1 MSVLTTADVDTL
13 VEDQGNDL
21 IIPNGVTEIGS
32 FAFFR
37 SSAKDTITSVVIPDS
52 VTSIGFYAFGS
63 LSNLKSIDLG
73 NGVESIGGAAFKLTA
88 LESIVIPDS
97 VTSLGEDAFFLSKL
111 KSVVIGD
118 GITSIPEKAFKAN
131 DIDTLVIGKN
141 VTSIGEDAFTS
152 NDLTNVIIP
161 IAAEYHNDAFDSD
174 TSILFDTTGVVTSI
188 DAASLI
194 EAQGSDVSI
203 PDTFIAIGD
212 NAFEGTSLTSVVIP
226 DSVTSIGDSAFRLTP
241 LTSVEI
247 PDSVTEIGDN
257 VFRDTDLTSVVI
269 PDSVTKIGSSAF
281 LGTAITSVEIPNS
294 VTEIGDQAFFGTQLT
309 SIEIPDSVTSIGDS
323 AFSGSQLTSVV
334 IPNSVTS
341 IGDYVF
347 YQTQLTSVQIPNSVT
362 SIGQN
367 AFQNTQLTS
376 VEIGDN
382 VTRIGKNAFAS
393 TKLTSVVIPDRVTKI
408 DDGAFSNT
416 ELTSVELGTNVIQ
429 IGHDA
434 FSGTQLKSLDLPN
447 KVTSIR
453 SNAFN
458 GTQIASVLIPAT
470 VTSIGANAFAGT
482 QLTSVVV
489 PAGIQID
496 EGAFDSA
503 VLLEERS
510 VLTNADALT
519 LLALGS
525 DVTIPEEYGW
535 ISREAFEDTQLTSVV
550 IPNSVTEIAEQA
562 FKDTPLTTVVIGDGV
577 TSIGDYAFS
586 GTQLTSLAL
595 GNSVTEIGG
604 GAFSGSGLTS
614 VELPDSLKYIGNYT
628 FSNTKLTSVEIP
640 NGVTSIGDNAFRQSP
655 LTSVVIG
662 DGVTSI
668 GDGAFSNT
676 NLTNVVIPES
686 VTSIAAN
693 AFAGTQ
699 LSSILIPEDTEVHG
713 DAFDSSVEI
722 TRGKPG
728 PDIRTDPDI
737 AKTWNTYTTTPPAD
751 AVLGNSA
758 YVIVDGHSWEEAE
771 ANAVKLNGN
780 LVTLNTAAEQ
790 TWLTTT
796 FNQNIVNNGDPLKG
810 VAGKWTG
817 LTTDLA
823 GRYKWSSGE
832 ITPGN
837 GNNLLW
843 QTPLSAIDFNLDVGP
858 PSTPLSRDFLQSGQP
873 GKHAWLDTGGR
884 LETRAGQDFPTNP
897 YEPNGDLKPVNG
909 FLASGGIAE
918 IPLDVY
924 GNSLAIT
931 ADSDIKLGYSLH
943 LNNGTEVDNTAG
955 LNQLAVLGDSVD
967 LDDTYRLDIT
977 AKSLAQGYNLE
988 TADVTIN
995 FDPYLFNEIKASD
1008 ITIGSQLPIANAVQ
1022 INNDAG
1028 TIRIAAASL
1037 GDLAA
1042 GQSISSENVLA
1053 SIDVNFNERNLA
1065 GLDKNS
1071 DGSIDDP
1078 STPLFFGLSA
1088 NQDETVFS
1096 KDQIDAAGLS
1106 NREIKSLRE
1115 LGGELAV
1122 DGTKVTLYEAEINL
1136 VEQGDGLIL
1145 SSDLVIGS
1153 YNASKTNLV
1162 RKGDTITA
1170 TSQWTNVGNI
1180 EATDIAITAV
1190 TNDNASLSSS
1200 SFYISTTEGESYQAL
1215 TNLESGSFSSTT
1227 GAFDSTGQ
1235 ETAQL
1240 FADIEITGAAGNV
1253 VDLSQGILSLKAEG
1267 SEIFE
1272 NKLGSKNLITYQGDL
1287 NYDGRVSMKDLAY
1300 LNAGAARQQLASEG
1314 QAAAD
1319 VNKHGLVEASVARG
1333 VDANFDGQISMA
1345 DLAVLD
1351 ADWGQSLHQGSNGS
1365 ESSFTGSDQI
1375 SWEQLDNQGLTG
1387 EAAWDNQAFKDQNA
1401 VEAGNDFVE
1410 SLESPAAVGVIDAD
1424 GDSSRT
1430 DNDIAGDY
1438 FQDPL
1443 ST

>member
-1 MSVLTTADVDTL
+1 MSVLTTADVGTL
-13 VEDQGNDL
+13 VEAQGNDL
-21 IIPNGVTEIGS
+21 IIPDGVTGIDS

-52 VTSIGFYAFGS
+52 VTSIGFYAFGG
-63 LSNLKSIDLG
+63 LSELKSIDLG
-73 NGVESIGGAAFKLTA
+73 NSVTSIGDSAFRSTQLTSVEMPNSVTSIGQLAFWYTPLTSVVIPDSVTSIGDSAFNSTA
-88 LESIVIPDS
+88 LESVVIPDS
-97 VTSLGEDAFFLSKL
+97 VTSLGEGAFRSSKL
-111 KSVVIGD
+111 KNVVIGD
-118 GITSIPEKAFKAN
+118 GITSIPEDAFRYN
-131 DIDTLVIGKN
+131 DIETLVIGKN
-141 VTSIGEDAFTS
+141 VTSIGEDAFTG

-161 IAAEYHNDAFDSD
+161 IRAEYHNDAFDSD
-174 TSILFDTTGVVTSI
+174 TSIEFDTTGVVTSI
-188 DAASLI
+188 DATSLI

-203 PDTFIAIGD
+203 PNTFIAIGD

-247 PDSVTEIGDN
+247 PDSVTEIGDS
-257 VFRDTDLTSVVI
+257 VFSDTDLTSVVI
-269 PDSVTKIGSSAF
+269 PDSVRKIGSAAF
-281 LGTAITSVEIPNS
+281 LGTQLTSVEIPN
-294 VTEIGDQAFFGTQLT
+294 
-309 SIEIPDSVTSIGDS
+309 SVTSIGDS
-323 AFSGSQLTSVV
+323 AFSGSKLTSVV

-341 IGDYVF
+341 IGDSAF
-347 YQTQLTSVQIPNSVT
+347 SDSQLTSVAIPNSVT
-362 SIGQN
+362 SIGNNVFYQSQLTSVQIPDSVTSIGAY

-376 VEIGDN
+376 VDIGDN

-416 ELTSVELGTNVIQ
+416 ELTSVELGTNVIS

-482 QLTSVVV
+482 QLTNVVV

-496 EGAFDSA
+496 EGAFDSG

-510 VLTNADALT
+510 VLTNADATT

-535 ISREAFEDTQLTSVV
+535 IGREAFEDTQLTSVV

-562 FKDTPLTTVVIGDGV
+562 FKDTQLTTVVIGDGV

-614 VELPDSLKYIGNYT
+614 VELPDSLKYIGDYA
-628 FSNTKLTSVEIP
+628 FSNTKLTNVEIP
-640 NGVTSIGDNAFRQSP
+640 ASVTSIGSNAFRQSP

-668 GDGAFSNT
+668 GDGAFLNT
-676 NLTNVVIPES
+676 QLTSVVIPEN

-728 PDIRTDPDI
+728 PDVRTNPDI
-737 AKTWNTYTTTPPAD
+737 AKTWNTYKTPPPAD

-758 YVIVDGHSWEEAE
+758 YVIVDGRSWEEAE
-771 ANAVKLNGN
+771 ANAVNLNGN

-790 TWLTTT
+790 TWLTNN
-796 FNQNIVNNGDPLKG
+796 FNQTIINNGDPLKG

-837 GNNLLW
+837 GNTLLW
-843 QTPLSAIDFNLDVGP
+843 QTPLSAIDFNLDIGP
-858 PSTPLSRDFLQSGQP
+858 PSTPWAGSFTFLSRDFLQTGQP
-873 GKHAWLDTGGR
+873 GKHAWFDTGGK

-897 YEPNGDLKPVNG
+897 YEPYGDLKPVNG
-909 FLASGGIAE
+909 FPYSGGIAE

-931 ADSDIKLGYSLH
+931 PDSDLQLSYSLH
-943 LNNGTEVDNTAG
+943 TTNGTEVDNAAG

-967 LDDTYRLDIT
+967 LDNTYRLDIT

-1022 INNDAG
+1022 IDNDAG

-1042 GQSISSENVLA
+1042 GQSISSEDVLA
-1053 SIDVNFNERNLA
+1053 SIDVNFNERNLT
-1065 GLDKNS
+1065 GLTQNS

-1096 KDQIDAAGLS
+1096 KALNDDSGFT
-1106 NREIKSLRE
+1106 NREIKSLRD
-1115 LGGELAV
+1115 LGGNLAV
-1122 DGTKVTLYEAEINL
+1122 DGTKVTLYEATI
-1136 VEQGDGLIL
+1136 IL
-1145 SSDLVIGS
+1145 
-1153 YNASKTNLV
+1153 
-1162 RKGDTITA
+1162 
-1170 TSQWTNVGNI
+1170 
-1180 EATDIAITAV
+1180 E
-1190 TNDNASLSSS
+1190 
-1200 SFYISTTEGESYQAL
+1200 
-1215 TNLESGSFSSTT
+1215 
-1227 GAFDSTGQ
+1227 
-1235 ETAQL
+1235 
-1240 FADIEITGAAGNV
+1240 
-1253 VDLSQGILSLKAEG
+1253 
-1267 SEIFE
+1267 
-1272 NKLGSKNLITYQGDL
+1272 
-1287 NYDGRVSMKDLAY
+1287 
-1300 LNAGAARQQLASEG
+1300 
-1314 QAAAD
+1314 
-1319 VNKHGLVEASVARG
+1319 
-1333 VDANFDGQISMA
+1333 
-1345 DLAVLD
+1345 
-1351 ADWGQSLHQGSNGS
+1351 
-1365 ESSFTGSDQI
+1365 
-1375 SWEQLDNQGLTG
+1375 
-1387 EAAWDNQAFKDQNA
+1387 
-1401 VEAGNDFVE
+1401 
-1410 SLESPAAVGVIDAD
+1410 
-1424 GDSSRT
+1424 
-1430 DNDIAGDY
+1430 
-1438 FQDPL
+1438 
-1443 ST
+1443 